1 MNNSATIKGGIS
13 FPQGH
18 GSLMHNNRAYP
29 KDRLPKNID
38 QDRTITNQKYEKN
51 YKTVRAAYKDI
62 FQKSVDEYNQK
73 QKRADR
79 KITSYY
85 DKIQE
90 SKHGEHLFY
99 EDVLQQGK
107 KEIFDEHPELR
118 EVVKECLQEY
128 VEKFE
133 ERNTHLKIIG
143 AYIHMDEAS
152 PHLHLDYIP
161 VADGYSNG
169 MKQRNALDRAMKQMG
184 FLPQKESK
192 KNNATKMQKERERQ
206 VFKDICIAHGLEVE
220 EEKSLNRNSLT
231 PEEYRS
237 AITTARDQGFKQAQT
252 EFEELTKAT
261 ADPSRNEHVKKAL
274 FSNDVK
280 VPKEVQDKAQEAL
293 TIVGNLS
300 QEKQRAEQEA
310 QRIKAVANKTAENTK
325 QRAQDMLDA
334 ANDFYQQ
341 QQAELDQAKQKAQE
355 IEQQANAYR
364 DEQRK
369 QANQYWERVQRGAV
383 DNLNAQYNNALDK
396 KKLTAK
402 QISQIYN
409 TQNEF
414 QQQLRQKMRYPNEY
428 EQFKNKMQH
437 IEYRRNTRSDDPR

>member
-73 QKRADR
+73 QKRTDR

-310 QRIKAVANKTAENTK
+310 QRIKAVANQIAKNTT
-325 QRAQDMLDA
+325 QEAQKKLDA
-334 ANDFYQQ
+334 A
-341 QQAELDQAKQKAQE
+341 
-355 IEQQANAYR
+355 
-364 DEQRK
+364 
-369 QANQYWERVQRGAV
+369 
-383 DNLNAQYNNALDK
+383 
-396 KKLTAK
+396 T
-402 QISQIYN
+402 
-409 TQNEF
+409 T
-414 QQQLRQKMRYPNEY
+414 
-428 EQFKNKMQH
+428 
-437 IEYRRNTRSDDPR
+437 